1 MKAAKNNQPLSRIF
15 AIPIVLNVV
24 AAAGLA
30 AGLFGDGMFDVMS
43 WLLLGLPLIVA
54 AWCFRFRA
62 R

>member
-1 MKAAKNNQPLSRIF
+1 MKAEKKRQPLGRIF
-15 AIPIVLNVV
+15 AIPIVLNVF

-30 AGLFGDGMFDVMS
+30 SGLFGDGVFDAMS
-43 WLLLGLPLIVA
+43 WLLLGLPLMVA

>member
-1 MKAAKNNQPLSRIF
+1 MKAAKKSQPLGRIF
-15 AIPIVLNVV
+15 AIPIVLNVL

-30 AGLFGDGMFDVMS
+30 AGLFGDGLFDAMS
-43 WLLLGLPLIVA
+43 WLLLALPLMVA